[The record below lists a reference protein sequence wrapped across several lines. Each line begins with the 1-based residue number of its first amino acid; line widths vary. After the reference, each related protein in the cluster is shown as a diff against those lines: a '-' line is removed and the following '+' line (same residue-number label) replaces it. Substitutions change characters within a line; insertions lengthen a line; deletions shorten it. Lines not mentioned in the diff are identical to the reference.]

1 MSATKTRV
9 IWSVCLS
16 LLFALVFVPAVL
28 AQKETNAS
36 LRSNPY
42 RDIGGSCVYGKQ
54 REVLFAP
61 KGSNC
66 PDQTDHLSQARKA
79 ATPRDPFPSLPPAY
93 KAEAGGLVSDHVHIA
108 GELDELRQAIARNQK
123 ENALAIADKLIAELR
138 EHLTREE
145 GFIDKL
151 AAEHRTH

>member
-1 MSATKTRV
+1 MSITR
-9 IWSVCLS
+9 IRSICLS
-16 LLFALVFVPAVL
+16 LLVLFALVPAAL
-28 AQKETNAS
+28 AQRETPS
-36 LRSNPY
+36 SVRSNPY

-54 REVLFAP
+54 GEVLFAP

-66 PDQTDHLSQARKA
+66 PDQSDHLSQARKA
-79 ATPRDPFPSLPPAY
+79 ATPQDPFPSLPPAY
-93 KAEAGGLVSDHVHIA
+93 KAEASGLVADHVHIA

-123 ENALAIADKLIAELR
+123 ENALAIADKLVGELR